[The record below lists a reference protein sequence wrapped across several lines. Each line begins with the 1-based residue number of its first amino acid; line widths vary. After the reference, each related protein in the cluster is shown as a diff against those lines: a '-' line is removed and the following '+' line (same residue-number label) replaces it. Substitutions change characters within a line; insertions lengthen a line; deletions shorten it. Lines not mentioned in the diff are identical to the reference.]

1 MTLNKQL
8 MLLISLMFLAI
19 FALNFY
25 ISINNIKSYLQNE
38 SEITAQDTANSLG
51 LSLKEF
57 MGDQDDSILETTI
70 NAIFDSGY
78 YLEILLESAGG
89 RELVHKINP
98 KTFEQVPDWFVEML
112 PMETATAS
120 SEISTGWTIAGTVSV
135 TVHPGIGY
143 LKLWQQAQKTLAYSG
158 LALVLFMIVLM
169 FIVRLVL
176 IPLGRIERLALSIA
190 DGKFDTIKPL
200 PWTTEI
206 RNVAG
211 SMNLMSGK
219 IEGVIHN
226 LNTRLEEFGNRVR
239 VDELT
244 GLEMKGTFE
253 TEMKQRFMADGKG
266 FVFILR
272 VDELG
277 EFASTRS
284 SEEVDEFIKGFVVAV
299 KQSLVDAE
307 LDGDFLYRI
316 VGAEFILIA
325 ECGDRASAEALCE
338 RMTVRLGELG
348 ERFGKTNVA
357 HIGGVPFDPQG
368 TTATMVSAATE
379 AYEKARLIG
388 ANGYAISEESGNA
401 RSIDEWRALVS
412 RIIDQQQFEV
422 DFATHAYGLAEGAAD
437 ELILEE
443 AMAQVVD
450 ADGEALP
457 IGTFISVAESIG
469 RIHAFDMAVVR
480 LVVEYI
486 AASQIDHDVAVN
498 LSFASLASNEF
509 RTELYDLL
517 QQNGDAARHLV
528 FSVTAYGAT
537 KDLKAFTSFID
548 FAHRNGTKVILK
560 RFESRFIPMDRI
572 NEFKLDY
579 IRLARVYT
587 ENIGSDAEKRTL
599 VEAMKQLGDLLDI
612 RIIAE
617 GVADEADY
625 QVVREIGLTAAS
637 R

>member
-1 MTLNKQL
+1 MTLSKQL

-25 ISINNIKSYLQNE
+25 ISINNIKSYLQVE
-38 SEITAQDTANSLG
+38 SEITAQDTATSLG
-51 LSLKEF
+51 LSLSPYLNDE
-57 MGDQDDSILETTI
+57 DDTILETMI
-70 NAIFDSGY
+70 NSIFDRGY

-89 RELVHKINP
+89 RELVRKTNP
-98 KTFEQVPDWFVEML
+98 RTFEEVPAWFVELL
-112 PMETATAS
+112 PMETAVAS
-120 SEISTGWTIAGTVSV
+120 SEISTGWTIGGTVHV
-135 TVHPGIGY
+135 TVHPGFGY
-143 LKLWQQAQKTLAYSG
+143 LKLWEQAQRTLTYSAMA
-158 LALVLFMIVLM
+158 LAFFFAALA

-176 IPLGRIERLALSIA
+176 IPLGRIEKLALSIA
-190 DGKFDTIKPL
+190 DGRFDTIEPL

-226 LNTRLEEFGNRVR
+226 LNARLEDVGNRVR
-239 VDELT
+239 TDELT

-266 FVFILR
+266 FIFILR

-277 EFASTRS
+277 EFAKTHSTH
-284 SEEVDEFIKGFVVAV
+284 EVDEFIKSFVAAV
-299 KQSLVDAE
+299 RQALEDAG
-307 LDGDFLYRI
+307 LAGDFLYRI

-325 ECGDRASAEALCE
+325 ECSERSAAEALCD
-338 RMTVRLGELG
+338 RMVTHLDQLG
-348 ERFGKTNVA
+348 ERFGKVSVA

-368 TTATMVSAATE
+368 TTASMVSAATE

-388 ANGYAISEESGNA
+388 INSYAISDDSGNA
-401 RSIDEWRALVS
+401 HDLDQWRVMVARIVDEQR
-412 RIIDQQQFEV
+412 FEV
-422 DFATHAYGLAEGAAD
+422 DFSARAYALAEGATD
-437 ELILEE
+437 ELVIEE

-450 ADGEALP
+450 TDGEALP
-457 IGTFISVAESIG
+457 IGTFVSVAESIG
-469 RIHAFDMAVVR
+469 RIHTFDMAVVR

-486 AASQIDHDVAVN
+486 AARQVQHDVAVN

-509 RTELYDLL
+509 RSGLFDLL
-517 QQNGDAARHLV
+517 KKNAEAAQHVV

-537 KDLKAFTSFID
+537 KDLNAFTSFID
-548 FAHRNGTKVILK
+548 FAHRLGAKVILK

-572 NEFKLDY
+572 NEFHLDY
-579 IRLARVYT
+579 IRLAKIYT
-587 ENIGSDAEKRTL
+587 ENIGSDSEKRRL
-599 VEAMKQLGDLLDI
+599 VEAMKELGDLLDI
-612 RIIAE
+612 HIVAE
-617 GVADEADY
+617 GVEADNDY
-625 QVVREIGLTAAS
+625 QAVREIGLTAAS